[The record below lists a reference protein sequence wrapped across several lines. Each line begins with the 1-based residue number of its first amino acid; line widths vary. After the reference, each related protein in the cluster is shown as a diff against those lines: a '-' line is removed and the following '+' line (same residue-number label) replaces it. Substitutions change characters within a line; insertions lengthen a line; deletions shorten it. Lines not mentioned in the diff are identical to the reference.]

1 MPRRRWLPILVLLLA
16 GLAAVVAIRRP
27 DRMLGQGLRVGAAVV
42 AQTLCSEVFVA
53 GLDPARVEAEELAPQ
68 AGLLRRLRV
77 DVDRRHRQ
85 VTASWGGHFAS
96 VAGVSGMRP
105 DLGCGL
111 ASAPAAGAGAALSA
125 MAEAEVPP
133 ERPIVAPVTEGLRLA
148 LDRAFAEPHPRRP
161 RHVRAIVIYRDGRL
175 VAERYAAGI
184 GPETRLLGYSLSK
197 SVINAMIGVLVRA
210 GRLQVAERAPIPA
223 WASPRDPRHAITVEQ
238 LMRMTS
244 GLALE
249 ESDSGFDPVSRML
262 FLEPDMAA
270 FASRAPLKAAPGTAW
285 EYTSGNTLLLSS
297 IIRDAVG
304 GHAADVL
311 AWARRELFTPLGMHH
326 VTIEFD
332 AAGTPIGSTRVL
344 ASARDWARLGQLYL
358 DDGECA
364 GRRILPPGWV
374 RFSTTPTLASD
385 YGAGFWV
392 NAGAAPHARGRVRAG
407 MPADSFF
414 GSGLFG
420 QRLVVIP
427 SQRLVIARLG
437 ATVDP
442 PDFDIAGLERLVTD
456 VIGATGGR
464 AGMADPG
471 AGGCPLRSL

>member
-1 MPRRRWLPILVLLLA
+1 MARRRWLPIMVLLLA
-16 GLAAVVAIRRP
+16 GLAVALAIRRP
-27 DRMLGQGLRVGAAVV
+27 DRMLDQGLRVGAAVV

-77 DVDRRHRQ
+77 DVDRRHRR

-96 VAGVSGMRP
+96 VASVSGTRP

-111 ASAPAAGAGAALSA
+111 GAAPAPGAARA
-125 MAEAEVPP
+125 ARAAEADAVVPSEGP
-133 ERPIVAPVTEGLRLA
+133 VVAPATEGLRLA

-197 SVINAMIGVLVRA
+197 SAINAMLGVLVRD
-210 GRLQVAERAPIPA
+210 GRLQVTERAPIAA
-223 WASPRDPRHAITVEQ
+223 WASPRDPRHAITIEQ

-270 FASRAPLKAAPGTAW
+270 FASRAPLKAPPGTAW

-358 DDGECA
+358 DDGECG

-407 MPADSFF
+407 MPGDSFF

-442 PDFDIAGLERLVTD
+442 PDFDIEGLERLVTD
-456 VIGATGGR
+456 VIAR
-464 AGMADPG
+464 P
-471 AGGCPLRSL
+471 

>member
-1 MPRRRWLPILVLLLA
+1 MLRKRWLLILALLLT
-16 GLAAVVAIRRP
+16 GVAVAVAIWRP
-27 DRMLGQGLRVGAAVV
+27 DRKVDQDVRVGVAVV

-77 DVDRRHRQ
+77 EIDRRRRQ
-85 VTASWGGHFAS
+85 VTASWAGQFTS
-96 VAGVSGMRP
+96 VASFRE

-111 ASAPAAGAGAALSA
+111 GAAPPAGPAAAAAAHPGRHEAPAA
-125 MAEAEVPP
+125 PP
-133 ERPIVAPVTEGLRLA
+133 EAPVAAPASESLRLA
-148 LDRAFAEPHPRRP
+148 LDRAFAEPNPRRP
-161 RHVRAIVIYRDGRL
+161 RHVRAIVVLRDGRL

-184 GPETRLLGYSLSK
+184 GPATPLLGYSLSK
-197 SVINAMIGVLVRA
+197 SVINTLIGMLVRG
-210 GRLQVAERAPIPA
+210 GRFQVTDRAPIAA
-223 WASPRDPRHAITVEQ
+223 WASPGDPRHAITIEQ

-244 GLALE
+244 GLDLE
-249 ESDSGFDPVSRML
+249 ESDSGVDPVSRML

-270 FASRAPLKAAPGTAW
+270 FAARAPLKAPPGTTW

-297 IIRDAVG
+297 IVRDAVG
-304 GHAADVL
+304 GHASDVV
-311 AWARRELFTPLGMHH
+311 AWARREILAPLGMHH
-326 VTIEFD
+326 TTIEFD
-332 AAGTPIGSTRVL
+332 SAGTPIGSTRVL

-358 DDGECA
+358 DDGVAA

-374 RFSTTPTLASD
+374 SFSAAPTLETD

-392 NAGAAPHARGRVRAG
+392 NAGAAPNARARVRAG
-407 MPADSFF
+407 MPADTFY

-437 ATVDP
+437 PTMDP
-442 PDFDIAGLERLVTD
+442 PDFDIQGLERLVRD
-456 VIGATGGR
+456 VIAAGAARGGT
-464 AGMADPG
+464 AAPG
-471 AGGCPLRSL
+471 AAAE